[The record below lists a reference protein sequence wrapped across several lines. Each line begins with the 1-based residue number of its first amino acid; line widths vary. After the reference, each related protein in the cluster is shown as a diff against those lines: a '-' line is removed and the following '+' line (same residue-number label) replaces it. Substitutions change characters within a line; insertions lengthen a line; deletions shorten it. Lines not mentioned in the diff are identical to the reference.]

1 MNSLNIYERL
11 VYISISELNLSFQQT
26 FDRLHR
32 KEYTCAQNLTGPLL
46 FYHTFMSMLNLFP
59 LKLAYTYFN

>member
-11 VYISISELNLSFQQT
+11 VYISISKLNLSFQQM

-32 KEYTCAQNLTGPLL
+32 KEYTIHVHKHR
-46 FYHTFMSMLNLFP
+46 F
-59 LKLAYTYFN
+59 K

>member
-32 KEYTCAQNLTGPLL
+32 KEYACAQRS
-46 FYHTFMSMLNLFP
+46 F
-59 LKLAYTYFN
+59 

>member
-32 KEYTCAQNLTGPLL
+32 KEDTIHVHKHR
-46 FYHTFMSMLNLFP
+46 F
-59 LKLAYTYFN
+59 K

>member
-32 KEYTCAQNLTGPLL
+32 KEYTCAQRS
-46 FYHTFMSMLNLFP
+46 F
-59 LKLAYTYFN
+59 